1 MAKTKSAF
9 HETVR
14 VGGRRRI
21 AIPSRIARALRLKN
35 GDHMLMRLVGRKL
48 ELVPIPRDQLWFWT
62 PEWQRKEQKVDE
74 ALVSGDFKE
83 TDSVKELNCIGA
95 HDAKPIVTAC
105 LSRSDRND
113 GCSGRGESPCV
124 G

>member
-1 MAKTKSAF
+1 MARYYHETRMAKTKSVF

-21 AIPSRIARALRLKN
+21 TVPGRIVRALQIKN

-62 PEWQRKEQKVDE
+62 REWQMKEREADEEIAQGRVKESASVDE
-74 ALVSGDFKE
+74 LLKDLKS
-83 TDSVKELNCIGA
+83 
-95 HDAKPIVTAC
+95 
-105 LSRSDRND
+105 
-113 GCSGRGESPCV
+113 
-124 G
+124 